1 MLITRTP
8 LRISLGGGG
17 TDLPSYYG
25 RFGGSVVAAAI
36 DKYVYVGINRTFR
49 NDYFLKYAELERVER
64 VEAIRH
70 PILREVLTAH
80 QVGPAVEIVSL
91 ADIPGGTGLGSSGTF
106 TVGLLRAVYAFNHDQ
121 PLLADLAEEACQ
133 IEIERLARAVGKQDQ
148 YIAAFGGIKSMRF
161 AEDGAVEVAPLAIS
175 TETIEDLEDHLLL
188 FFTGYARDAAAILT
202 EQKERSEGD
211 DAAML
216 QGLHVTKRIGE
227 EIRQALERG
236 DTTSFGELMNEHW
249 QRKRRRSQGMS
260 HERINGWY
268 ELALRNGAIGGKLVG
283 AGGGGFLMFYASDP
297 AALRQAMAAAE
308 LPELR
313 FRFDHEGSC
322 VIVRN

>member
-17 TDLPSYYG
+17 TDLPSYYR

-49 NDYFLKYAELERVER
+49 DDFLLKYAELERVDSVER
-64 VEAIRH
+64 IRH
-70 PILREVLTAH
+70 PILREVLSVH
-80 QVGPAVEIVSL
+80 EIGPAVEIVSL

-121 PLLADLAEEACQ
+121 PELADLAEEACQ
-133 IEIERLARAVGKQDQ
+133 IEIERLARTVGKQDQ

-161 AEDGAVEVAPLAIS
+161 AEDGSVEVAPLAIS
-175 TETIEDLEDHLLL
+175 SETIHVLEDHLLL
-188 FFTGYARDAAAILT
+188 FFTGYSRDASSLLAD
-202 EQKERSEGD
+202 QKERSESN

-216 QGLHVTKRIGE
+216 EALHVTKRIGS
-227 EIRQALERG
+227 EIKQALERG

-249 QRKRRRSQGMS
+249 QHKRRRSQGMS
-260 HERINGWY
+260 DDRINRWY
-268 ELALRNGAIGGKLVG
+268 ELALRNGAVGGKLVG
-283 AGGGGFLMFYASDP
+283 AGGGGFLMFWASDP
-297 AALRQAMAAAE
+297 AALRHAMAAAE
-308 LPELR
+308 LPEVR
-313 FRFDHEGSC
+313 FGFDDEGSC
-322 VIVRN
+322 VVVRN